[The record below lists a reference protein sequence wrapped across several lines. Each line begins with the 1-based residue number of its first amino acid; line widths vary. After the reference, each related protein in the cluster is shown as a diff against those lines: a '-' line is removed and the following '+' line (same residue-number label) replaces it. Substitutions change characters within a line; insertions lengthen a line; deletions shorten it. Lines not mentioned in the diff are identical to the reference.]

1 MVAELI
7 NQFIWYDLF
16 FYPTGFDGCRVDQS
30 ITLIFQLFR
39 YYPADFDGCWVDQS
53 ITLIFQLFRYYPA
66 GADGCG
72 VNWLFFPILP
82 NTLRMLVSFR
92 NKHNYIQKTTFWV
105 NKDPEKLYS
114 LNCPFFVVTTFSWNS
129 VHKWW
134 LINMRHGLVFF

>member
-1 MVAELI
+1 MSTYYLDATNGCRVNQSIYLI
-7 NQFIWYDLF
+7 WFF
-16 FYPTGFDGCRVDQS
+16 FYPTG
-30 ITLIFQLFR
+30 
-39 YYPADFDGCWVDQS
+39 ADGCWVDQS
-53 ITLIFQLFRYYPA
+53 ITLIFQLFRYYTAGFDGCWVNQSITLIFQLSRYYPA

-114 LNCPFFVVTTFSWNS
+114 LNCPFFCGYN
-129 VHKWW
+129 
-134 LINMRHGLVFF
+134 FFVKQCA